1 MTRTNSAAR
10 AGRTTLAGRAA
21 RVLTGAIAV
30 AASLA
35 LATSAHAAPGG
46 EEALQLSWDGQ
57 IYTATTSE
65 SFLGDPVVVPGDTNS
80 RTLQVRNDGPTSGVL
95 RASIINVQIQDPDD
109 EDNHHNPAHLNP
121 RSGTETAGAYAD
133 AGDQGSFYEDLMV
146 SWAGGTASFAELHG
160 NGSTEI
166 LQVDLAEGEQVPI
179 TLDYGLI
186 DAATSGNRANIEPRL
201 ASFDV
206 LVEIGGALP
215 ALPATE
221 PTDPAFPPAPADPGG
236 VSQVA
241 TGDTQPVLGASTPS
255 PALQVTG
262 TQGMVLLVI
271 AALTLGAGLAL
282 RASSRRGSSAT
293 GR

>member
-10 AGRTTLAGRAA
+10 AGGTTLAGRAA

-35 LATSAHAAPGG
+35 LATSAQAAPRG
-46 EEALQLSWDGQ
+46 EEALQLSWDGHA
-57 IYTATTSE
+57 YTATTSE
-65 SFLGDPVVVPGDTNS
+65 SFLGDPVIVPGDTNS
-80 RTLQVRNDGPTSGVL
+80 RPLQVRNDGPTSGVL
-95 RASIINVQIQDPDD
+95 RASIINVQIQGPDD

-121 RSGTETAGAYAD
+121 RAGTETEGAYAG
-133 AGDQGSFYEDLMV
+133 AGDQGSFYEDLMI
-146 SWAGGTASFAELHG
+146 SWTGGTASFAELHA

-166 LQVDLAEGEQVPI
+166 LQLELAEGEQVPI
-179 TLDYGLI
+179 TVDYGLI
-186 DAATSGNRANIEPRL
+186 EAATSGNRANIEPRL

-215 ALPATE
+215 ALPDTK
-221 PTDPAFPPAPADPGG
+221 PTDPAAPADPGG
-236 VSQVA
+236 PPQVA
-241 TGDTQPVLGASTPS
+241 TGDTHPVIGASTPS

-262 TQGMVLLVI
+262 TQGMALLVI
-271 AALTLGAGLAL
+271 AALILGAGLAL
-282 RASSRRGSSAT
+282 RASSRRGLSAT